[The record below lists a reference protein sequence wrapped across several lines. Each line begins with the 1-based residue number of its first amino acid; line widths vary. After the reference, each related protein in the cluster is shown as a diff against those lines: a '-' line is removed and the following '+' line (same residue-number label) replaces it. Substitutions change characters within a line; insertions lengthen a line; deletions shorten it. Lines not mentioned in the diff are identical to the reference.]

1 MTNRVPGPPAPGPLE
16 DYATHF
22 DDLFDSLA
30 QRRSFREYL
39 AGLLVPSERHKTLTA
54 LVGAEPIV
62 GAQAPAVQR
71 LQFFLS
77 ESTWDADAVNT
88 RRLDLLLGDGATA
101 AHEQGVLVLD
111 DTGDRK
117 AGTKTAHVARQYLGA
132 VGKTDN
138 GIVAVTSLW
147 ADERVPWPV
156 DLLPYTP
163 ASRLARGKA
172 GPPFR
177 TKPPPA
183 AGSDDPA
190 RRAGAG

>member
-39 AGLLVPSERHKTLTA
+39 AGLLVPRERHKTLTA

-101 AHEQGVLVLD
+101 AHEQGSMTRVI
-111 DTGDRK
+111 
-117 AGTKTAHVARQYLGA
+117 ARPGPRPRM
-132 VGKTDN
+132 
-138 GIVAVTSLW
+138 W
-147 ADERVPWPV
+147 
-156 DLLPYTP
+156 P
-163 ASRLARGKA
+163 ASTWARWA
-172 GPPFR
+172 
-177 TKPPPA
+177 KPTTVLW
-183 AGSDDPA
+183 
-190 RRAGAG
+190 R